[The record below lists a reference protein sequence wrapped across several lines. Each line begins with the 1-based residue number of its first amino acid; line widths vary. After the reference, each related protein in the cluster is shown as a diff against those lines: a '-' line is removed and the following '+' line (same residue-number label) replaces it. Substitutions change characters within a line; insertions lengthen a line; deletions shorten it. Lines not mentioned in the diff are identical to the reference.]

1 MSRRNQV
8 FIGAFT
14 AALLGAGLLGAC
26 IDLTDTLDGEPCTVE
41 KDCWHKQDCA
51 RTADE
56 ETLGLF
62 GVCAPKGTACVVGK
76 QLGCSCVLDDP
87 QANCGNIALPIE
99 VFFESYPKMVCDP
112 TALVCVTAPPTPP
125 EEMP

>member
-1 MSRRNQV
+1 MSRRIQA
-8 FIGAFT
+8 FIGVFT
-14 AALLGAGLLGAC
+14 AGLLGAGLLGAC

-56 ETLGLF
+56 ELLGF
-62 GVCAPKGTACVVGK
+62 PGVCAPKGTACVVGK
-76 QLGCSCVLDDP
+76 QLGCSCVMGDSTTD
-87 QANCGNIALPIE
+87 CSSFALPFE
-99 VFFESYPKMVCDP
+99 VFFETYPKMVCDP
-112 TALVCVTAPPTPP
+112 TALVCVTASP